1 MSTWPDKPLIRI
13 IRGAEYEEPID
24 GSLAVREDPGGEYF
38 LVSGPRAKNTVD
50 PTCTLTDSI
59 DEWEEVTFV
68 PTAHLKELK
77 EAWHGDGE
85 YTPTGLKTLGDAM
98 GPVLSCLPD
107 DEPGALDQAVTRV
120 KDIGGRMI
128 DAKSTQEERLSL
140 LLDALASVQSAARK
154 TAPLTMVARICAD
167 WVQADK
173 EEVVAV
179 EQMRSRARS
188 MPEVIGSDPARFLVL
203 AGIVGETASM
213 LGDGHP
219 SVSGELINAGTY
231 ALAWAA
237 QTIEEEEDK

>member
-140 LLDALASVQSAARK
+140 LLDALATVQSAARK

-167 WVQADK
+167 WASLENPHSDGL
-173 EEVVAV
+173 AAI
-179 EQMRSRARS
+179 RSRAEGNPVRADFIVLS
-188 MPEVIGSDPARFLVL
+188 SFIGDISKSLDDGMSDGPR
-203 AGIVGETASM
+203 
-213 LGDGHP
+213 GD
-219 SVSGELINAGTY
+219 LIEMGWY

-237 QTIEEEEDK
+237 QTIEEEDR

>member
-167 WVQADK
+167 WANLENPRRDSL
-173 EEVVAV
+173 EA
-179 EQMRSRARS
+179 AR
-188 MPEVIGSDPARFLVL
+188 ERTKVLSDPGSFIVLFALVGDVTTAL
-203 AGIVGETASM
+203 CDDFSPRHDLIDAGA
-213 LGDGHP
+213 
-219 SVSGELINAGTY
+219 Y

-237 QTIEEEEDK
+237 QTIEEEDR